1 MPDENPL
8 GLDAGDAHFTPGE
21 QAIPADDSL
30 GDTYIPPAP
39 ELLEWTPERAGA
51 MLRGAGFLLHAAD
64 PVAREPEA
72 AELWR
77 ATEQDVDAIGPPLAR
92 ILNRYAPAR
101 ALAGVS
107 DEAELAFGM
116 LAYAKRN
123 LATRGRAITAKR
135 EREEPDEGTAPDQ
148 SWPTP

>member
-1 MPDENPL
+1 LADESNPL
-8 GLDAGDAHFTPGE
+8 GVAGEPFVPPDEEQPAEIDLADGYDAA
-21 QAIPADDSL
+21 PAEP
-30 GDTYIPPAP
+30 I
-39 ELLEWTPERAGA
+39 EWTPERAGA
-51 MLRGAGFLLHAAD
+51 LVKGAGFMLHAAD

-77 ATEQDVDAIGPPLAR
+77 ATEADVEAIGPPLSR

-123 LATRGRAITAKR
+123 LATRGRAISAKR
-135 EREEPDEGTAPDQ
+135 ERDEPPPGEAPE
-148 SWPTP
+148 WAGP